1 MVRIRK
7 LEDEPQESLADFT
20 RKYYEKL
27 KVWLTPD
34 PADSRVLQFVKLF
47 FKGIA
52 LLIMIAFSPVI
63 AVILLFIFFA
73 AV

>member
-1 MVRIRK
+1 M
-7 LEDEPQESLADFT
+7 EDEPQQSIGDFI

-34 PADSRVLQFVKLF
+34 PADSRVLQVVKLF

-52 LLIMIAFSPVI
+52 LLIMIAFSPII
-63 AVILLFIFFA
+63 AVILLFVFFA